1 VKNTLYYGDNL
12 QILRTRVRDESVHLC
27 YIDPPFNSQRN
38 YNQIYNR
45 VGREDEA
52 QEQAFIDTW
61 KWEDEARDGWHQIQ
75 SNHEGRFTE
84 QTIELI
90 KGLHSVLGEESL
102 LAYLISIALRLA
114 EINRVL
120 APTGSFYLHCD
131 PTASHYLKIIIDS
144 IFLPSGGD
152 YKNEIIWRRSG
163 SHNSAKRFGPIHDVI
178 LYYSK
183 GGETFFRK
191 QFRPYLKEYVLS
203 YFKKSDDRGRYRSQ
217 TLTGSGTRNGES
229 GKPWRG
235 FNPTAKGRH
244 WAFPGAVAEDLGLD
258 EELTLHEKLDILREE
273 NLIAQTVDGLP
284 EYRQYLHTSRGVP
297 IQDIW
302 AYQPYTQGVL
312 NGTDECIDQDVK
324 WLEKRGGAERI
335 GYPTQ
340 KPEGLLERIIQSST
354 VEGQIVLD
362 AYCGCGTTVAV
373 AERLKRNW
381 IGIDIT
387 YHAIATILARL
398 EDKFGKEVAE
408 SVVLDGIP
416 KDMASVD
423 ALAHKKDDRVRKEFE
438 KWAILTYTNNR
449 AVIRKKKGADG
460 GIDGVY
466 YFWNG
471 GDMESAK
478 MVLQAKSGGVQ
489 RKDIAALR
497 GDMEKHGAAL
507 ACLITR
513 NQPTEPM
520 RKDARAAG
528 FYENK
533 TRGIKCDRIRIVHV
547 EDMIRNGERI
557 ELPLHPEAT
566 NRARRDSEGQQMSL
580 NLTAPAS
587 DKQAEPKKEVTSV
600 RSTSKKRSGTSI
612 TD

>member
-1 VKNTLYYGDNL
+1 MFGK
-12 QILRTRVRDESVHLC
+12 
-27 YIDPPFNSQRN
+27 
-38 YNQIYNR
+38 
-45 VGREDEA
+45 EDEA

-61 KWEDEARDGWHQIQ
+61 KWEDEAIDGWHQIQ

-90 KGLHSVLGEESL
+90 KGLHNVLGEESL
-102 LAYLISIALRLA
+102 LAYLISIALRLV

-144 IFLPSGGD
+144 IFLPNGGD
-152 YKNEIIWRRSG
+152 YRNEIIWRRSG

-183 GGETFFRK
+183 SSEIFFRK
-191 QFRPYLKEYVLS
+191 QYRPYLKEYVSS
-203 YFKKSDDRGRYRSQ
+203 YFKKTDERGRYRSQ
-217 TLTGSGTRNGES
+217 TLTGSGTRNKDS

-235 FNPTAKGRH
+235 FDPTAKGRH
-244 WAFPGAVAEDLGLD
+244 WAFPGIVAEDLGIDDGLK
-258 EELTLHEKLDILREE
+258 LHEKLDILADEG
-273 NLIAQTVDGLP
+273 LISQTVDGLP
-284 EYRQYLHTSRGVP
+284 EYRQYLHSSRGVP

-302 AYQPYTQGVL
+302 SYQPYTEGVL
-312 NGTDECIDQDVK
+312 CGTNDCIDQDVK
-324 WLEKRGGAERI
+324 WLEKRGGDERI

-340 KPEGLLERIIQSST
+340 KPEGLLERIINSST
-354 VEGQIVLD
+354 VEGQTILD

-373 AERLKRNW
+373 AQRLKRNW

-398 EDKFGKEVAE
+398 EDKFGKETAD

-416 KDMASVD
+416 KDMQSAR

-471 GDMESAK
+471 AEMESAK

-497 GDMEKHGAAL
+497 GDMEKSGAAL
-507 ACLITR
+507 ACLITLEE
-513 NQPTEPM
+513 PTKPIY
-520 RKDARAAG
+520 KDAKAAN

-533 TRGIKCDRIRIVHV
+533 QRGIKCDRIRIVRV
-547 EDMIRNGERI
+547 EDILRNGERI

-566 NRARRDSEGQQMSL
+566 NRARRDSEGQQLSL
-580 NLTAPAS
+580 NLRPPTS
-587 DKQAEPKKEVTSV
+587 ENEEPKKRKSVTGVKASE
-600 RSTSKKRSGTSI
+600 SKVASI
-612 TD
+612 APIK